1 MVIFGLFCHE
11 DQIFFIFWYKS
22 KQNASIEVKIVK
34 ILFCKILFHLL
45 SDILLIILL
54 NILGLC

>member
-1 MVIFGLFCHE
+1 MVIFGLFGHE